1 MWFTGSN
8 AIGELDPAVGVV
20 STTTLS
26 GEGTAIAIA
35 PNGTVWV
42 TEIFADL
49 IGRLTPGTTGA
60 HQLQEFPTA
69 ANAAPLGI
77 AAADDGNV
85 WFTQNLRGNIARITA
100 DGVITEATKSID
112 FSNPKRPDPIGITIG
127 PTGNP
132 WYAESLV
139 DKVATFKLR

>member
-8 AIGELDPAVGVV
+8 EIGRFIAMGVV
-20 STTTLS
+20 SSTSLS
-26 GEGTAIAIA
+26 GEG
-35 PNGTVWV
+35 NCDCDRYERHLWV

-77 AAADDGNV
+77 AAADDGIV
-85 WFTQNLRGNIARITA
+85 RSTLITSA
-100 DGVITEATKSID
+100 AT
-112 FSNPKRPDPIGITIG
+112 
-127 PTGNP
+127 
-132 WYAESLV
+132 SLG
-139 DKVATFKLR
+139 